1 MSSSGY
7 LDPQTAVLS
16 SEVLVSGTSA
26 FPGDL
31 GVIENGGLLPLI
43 EEATLFIG
51 GQMVERVRQPGVVY
65 NALALATETQGHHD
79 HAGTFKGEWVYGKYS
94 EG

>member
-1 MSSSGY
+1 
-7 LDPQTAVLS
+7 
-16 SEVLVSGTSA
+16 
-26 FPGDL
+26 
-31 GVIENGGLLPLI
+31 
-43 EEATLFIG
+43 
-51 GQMVERVRQPGVVY
+51 MVERVRQPGVVY